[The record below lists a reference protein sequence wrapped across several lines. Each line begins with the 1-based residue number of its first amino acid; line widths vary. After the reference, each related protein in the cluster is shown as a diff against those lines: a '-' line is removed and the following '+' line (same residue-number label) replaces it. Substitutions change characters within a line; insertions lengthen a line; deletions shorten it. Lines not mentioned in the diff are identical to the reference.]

1 MTLPSSQS
9 SIQSATVS
17 FDRVSDIYDA
27 TRAFAPRVSKQ
38 VTESILNI
46 VSPTPDTKFFETG
59 IGTGRIALPIIQKGY
74 SYTGVD
80 ISEKMLN
87 ELYYKIQESNHQVT
101 LEKADVTALPFAD
114 KSFDVA
120 ITVHVFHL
128 VSAWKKALAEVQRVL
143 KPGGLYLYS
152 HGRVNASTTVTQ
164 AQLDFEQHWRDILA
178 SYGYKVNRFGAT
190 QEEVLAALREEGA
203 TLETVI
209 PAKWRVDLTVGELL
223 KRYENRIYSA
233 SWYIP
238 EEIFPS
244 AIQDLQEWSKQ
255 HFGSLDYDLSHE
267 DQFKLTVVRD
277 WT

>member
-27 TRAFAPRVSKQ
+27 TRALPPGVSDQ
-38 VTESILNI
+38 VTNTILNI

-74 SYTGVD
+74 SYTGID

-87 ELYYKIQESNHQVT
+87 ELHSKIQGVNHQVT

-114 KSFDVA
+114 NSFDVA

-128 VSAWKKALAEVQRVL
+128 VSAWQKALAEVQRVL

-152 HGRVNASTTVTQ
+152 HGRMTAATDVTLG
-164 AQLDFEQHWRDILA
+164 QLDFEQHWRDILA
-178 SYGYKVNRFGAT
+178 SYGHQVTRFAAT
-190 QEEVLAALREEGA
+190 EEEVLDALREQGA

-223 KRYENRIYSA
+223 NRYENRIYSA

-238 EEIFPS
+238 EDIFPR
-244 AIQDLQEWSKQ
+244 AIQDLQEWSRQ

-267 DQFKLTVVRD
+267 VKFKLTVVRN
-277 WT
+277 WA

>member
-1 MTLPSSQS
+1 MTLRSSQS

-27 TRAFAPRVSKQ
+27 TRALPPGVSEQ
-38 VTESILNI
+38 VTNTILNI

-74 SYTGVD
+74 SYTGLD

-87 ELYYKIQESNHQVT
+87 ELHSKIQGVNHQVT

-114 KSFDVA
+114 NS
-120 ITVHVFHL
+120 TVHVFHL
-128 VSAWKKALAEVQRVL
+128 VSAWQKALAEVQRVL

-152 HGRVNASTTVTQ
+152 HGRMTAATDVTQ

-178 SYGYKVNRFGAT
+178 GYGHQVTRFGAT
-190 QEEVLAALREEGA
+190 EEEVLDALREQGA

-223 KRYENRIYSA
+223 NCYENRIYSA

-238 EEIFPS
+238 EDIFPR
-244 AIQDLQEWSKQ
+244 AIQDLQEWSRQ

-267 DQFKLTVVRD
+267 VKFKLTVVSN
-277 WT
+277 WA